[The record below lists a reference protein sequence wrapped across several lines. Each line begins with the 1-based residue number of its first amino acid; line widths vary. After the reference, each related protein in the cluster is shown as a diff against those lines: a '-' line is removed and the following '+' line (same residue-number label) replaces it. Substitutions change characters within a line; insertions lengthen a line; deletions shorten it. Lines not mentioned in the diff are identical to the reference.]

1 MSRVL
6 TIFIKIFNYQDL
18 ITTMPALQKFHA
30 NVTRHVK
37 LMDKNLCASV
47 IRHEHIV
54 TTRSKAKRAQVK
66 VERFLADALKANS
79 SIKDKEVMARFR
91 GNAAL
96 NYLQPPDKKEVGFKV
111 IEELADRYPR
121 RQTGFTRV
129 IKLEPRLGEDKAPMS
144 VLELVDSDYE
154 IKFWF
159 TAKIVARLEIQDL
172 PLDDIT
178 KVNVQKLTQFRNDG
192 ENKFREA
199 VETAK
204 VEFFKYDSVTGVV
217 ADQEIAEN
225 LKNVPQNL
233 EFNGGDLAGSLT
245 KSKRFLTKPRATTKE
260 VNIPAS
266 PFVKN

>member
-1 MSRVL
+1 
-6 TIFIKIFNYQDL
+6 
-18 ITTMPALQKFHA
+18 MPALQKFHA
-30 NVTRHVK
+30 NVTRHVN

-47 IRHEHIV
+47 IRHEYIV

-66 VERFLADALKANS
+66 VERFLADALQKNHT
-79 SIKDKEVMARFR
+79 IKDKEIMTRFR
-91 GNAAL
+91 SNPAL
-96 NYLQPPDKKEVGFKV
+96 NYLQPPDKKEVGMKV
-111 IEELADRYPR
+111 IEELAGRYPR

-129 IKLEPRLGEDKAPMS
+129 IKLEPRLGEDNAPMS

-154 IKFWF
+154 IKFWY

-172 PLDDIT
+172 ALDDIT
-178 KVNVQKLTQFRNDG
+178 KLNVEKLTKFRNDG

-217 ADQEIAEN
+217 ADEEMAKN

-233 EFNGGDLAGSLT
+233 EFNGGELTGTLT
-245 KSKRFLTKPRATTKE
+245 KSKRFFTKPRSASKE
-260 VNIPAS
+260 VQIPQS
-266 PFVKN
+266 PFLTK